1 MNTSISDNS
10 SFTIFDPDDVLVDRY
25 YPCAGE
31 ADGEWALD
39 KDSAYQSAYQASFEQ
54 MEMPPE
60 ARGWREWDALDDKEA
75 AARAA
80 RARAHTQTVIR
91 TRSYRTQT
99 RVRARRSP
107 ASARRAACDSG
118 GDDGDGAGGD
128 PEPEPR
134 RSNLSP
140 VANGGAL

>member
-10 SFTIFDPDDVLVDRY
+10 SFTIFEPDDVLVDRY
-25 YPCAGE
+25 YPCAVE

-60 ARGWREWDALDDKEA
+60 VLGWREWDALDDKEA
-75 AARAA
+75 AARMA
-80 RARAHTQTVIR
+80 RARAHTQTRVR
-91 TRSYRTQT
+91 ARSYRTQT

-107 ASARRAACDSG
+107 ASVRRAASDSG
-118 GDDGDGAGGD
+118 GDDGDDGGD
-128 PEPEPR
+128 PEPPR
-134 RSNLSP
+134 PQKRR
-140 VANGGAL
+140 NGGAL

>member
-10 SFTIFDPDDVLVDRY
+10 SFTIFEPDDVLDHY

-31 ADGEWALD
+31 AAGEWALD
-39 KDSAYQSAYQASFEQ
+39 KDSAYQASFEH

-60 ARGWREWDALDDKEA
+60 VLGWREWDALDDKEA

-91 TRSYRTQT
+91 TRSCRTQT

>member
-10 SFTIFDPDDVLVDRY
+10 SFTIFEPDDVLDHY

-31 ADGEWALD
+31 AAGEWALD
-39 KDSAYQSAYQASFEQ
+39 KDSAYQASFEQ

-80 RARAHTQTVIR
+80 RARAHTQAVIR

-107 ASARRAACDSG
+107 ASARRAACDSA
-118 GDDGDGAGGD
+118 GDDGDGGGD
-128 PEPEPR
+128 PEPPR
-134 RSNLSP
+134 PRSHCNLSQ
-140 VANGGAL
+140 VGGAL

>member
-1 MNTSISDNS
+1 MNTIISDNS
-10 SFTIFDPDDVLVDRY
+10 SFTIFEPDDVLVDRY
-25 YPCAGE
+25 YPCAGG

-39 KDSAYQSAYQASFEQ
+39 KDSAYQSAYQASFEH

-60 ARGWREWDALDDKEA
+60 ALGWREWDALDDKEA
-75 AARAA
+75 AAV

-118 GDDGDGAGGD
+118 GDDGDGGGGD

>member
-10 SFTIFDPDDVLVDRY
+10 SCTIFESDDVLDHS
-25 YPCAGE
+25 YPCADE
-31 ADGEWALD
+31 AAGEWALD
-39 KDSAYQSAYQASFEQ
+39 KDSAYQASFEH

-60 ARGWREWDALDDKEA
+60 VLGWREWDALDDKEA
-75 AARAA
+75 AARMA
-80 RARAHTQTVIR
+80 RARAHTQTRVR
-91 TRSYRTQT
+91 ARSYRTQT

-107 ASARRAACDSG
+107 ASVRRAASDSG
-118 GDDGDGAGGD
+118 GDDGDDGGD

>member
-10 SFTIFDPDDVLVDRY
+10 SFTIFEPDDVLDHY

-31 ADGEWALD
+31 AAGEWALD
-39 KDSAYQSAYQASFEQ
+39 KDSAYQASFEQ

-75 AARAA
+75 A
-80 RARAHTQTVIR
+80 RARAHTQTVTR
-91 TRSYRTQT
+91 TRGHRTQT

-107 ASARRAACDSG
+107 ASVRRAASDSG
-118 GDDGDGAGGD
+118 GDDGDGDGGGD
-128 PEPEPR
+128 PEPPR
-134 RSNLSP
+134 PLSLP
-140 VANGGAL
+140 ASVGGAL

>member
-107 ASARRAACDSG
+107 ASVRRAASDSG
-118 GDDGDGAGGD
+118 GDDGDDGGD